1 MRMKTPLGKLSA
13 TQVRYIF
20 IHTHALTKQKE
31 KEEAGIPGGWTEREN
46 VGGKEENGNVKKKKK
61 KRRDLKSRE
70 TK

>member
-31 KEEAGIPGGWTEREN
+31 KEEAGIPGGWTEREK
-46 VGGKEENGNVKKKKK
+46 VGGKEENGNVKKEKRKEETWKVGKK
-61 KRRDLKSRE
+61 
-70 TK
+70 